1 MISKI
6 LFIMKIKIIKIE
18 KLYGKYDIECKLR
31 EGVNIIAGDNG
42 SYKSTLLKILASI
55 CEPEKI
61 SDDFDVKGV
70 TLSMTD
76 NIIIKF
82 RSFKDSLLRLK
93 KDAER
98 DELLSELASKINA
111 DIEGKDDNSLS
122 DHTINASIIAI
133 KQGNKI
139 LSISNYKQLRK
150 YNFISTFDVPI
161 DANKGSVL
169 DQQLEKLES
178 EYAYFLSDLTKQ
190 ITTRIQQQGNVN
202 INDLKDINAHNN
214 TFIDIINS
222 AFANTNK
229 TVDTTQSKLQF
240 KIGEDLLESNKRL
253 SAGEKQFLIVMLTV
267 LLQRKEES
275 ILIMDEPEISMHLD
289 WQRTLIENIQTLNP
303 NCQIIIAT
311 HSPGVIMDGW
321 EQFVVNMSS
330 LIKES

>member
-1 MISKI
+1 
-6 LFIMKIKIIKIE
+6 MKIKSIKIE
-18 KLYGKYDIECKLR
+18 KLYGKYDIEWKLR

-42 SYKSTLLKILASI
+42 SYKSTLLRILASI
-55 CEPEKI
+55 CEPGKV

-70 TLSMTD
+70 TMAMTD
-76 NIIIKF
+76 NTLIKF

-93 KDAER
+93 KDAEE
-98 DELLSELASKINA
+98 DELLSELAAKIKA

-122 DHTINASIIAI
+122 DHTLNASIIVI
-133 KQGNKI
+133 KQGDKT
-139 LSISNYKQLRK
+139 LAVSNYKKLRR
-150 YNFISTFDVPI
+150 YNLISTFDVPAGK
-161 DANKGSVL
+161 DKGSVL

-178 EYAYFLSDLTKQ
+178 EYAYYLSDLTKQ
-190 ITTRIQQQGNVN
+190 ITTRIQQNGQVN
-202 INDLKDINAHNN
+202 MKDLEDINAHNN
-214 TFIDIINS
+214 TFIGIINK

-240 KIGEDLLESNKRL
+240 KLGEDLLESNKRL

-321 EQFVVNMSS
+321 EQLVENMSS

>member
-1 MISKI
+1 
-6 LFIMKIKIIKIE
+6 MKIKSIKIE
-18 KLYGKYDIECKLR
+18 KLYGKYDIEWKLR

-61 SDDFDVKGV
+61 SDDFCVKGV

-76 NIIIKF
+76 NTLIKF

-93 KDAER
+93 KDAEE
-98 DELLSELASKINA
+98 DEMLSELAAKIKA

-122 DHTINASIIAI
+122 DHTLNASIIVI
-133 KQGNKI
+133 KQGDRT
-139 LSISNYKQLRK
+139 LSISNYKQLRG
-150 YNFISTFDVPI
+150 YNLISTFDVPAGA
-161 DANKGSVL
+161 DKGSVL
-169 DQQLEKLES
+169 DQQLDKLES
-178 EYAYFLSDLTKQ
+178 EYAYYLSDLTKQ
-190 ITTRIQQQGNVN
+190 ITTRIQQNGQVN
-202 INDLKDINAHNN
+202 MTDLEDINAHNN
-214 TFIDIINS
+214 TFIGIINR

-240 KIGEDLLESNKRL
+240 KLGEDLLESNKRL

-267 LLQRKEES
+267 LMQRNEER

-321 EQFVVNMSS
+321 EQFVENMSS

>member
-1 MISKI
+1 
-6 LFIMKIKIIKIE
+6 MKIKSIKIE
-18 KLYGKYDIECKLR
+18 KLYGKYDIEWKLR

-55 CEPEKI
+55 CEPETI
-61 SDDFDVKGV
+61 SDEFCVKGV

-76 NIIIKF
+76 NTLIKF

-93 KDAER
+93 KDAEE
-98 DELLSELASKINA
+98 DEMLSELAAKIKA

-122 DHTINASIIAI
+122 DHTLNASIIVI
-133 KQGNKI
+133 KQGDRT
-139 LSISNYKQLRK
+139 LSISNYKQLRG
-150 YNFISTFDVPI
+150 YNLISTFDVPAGA
-161 DANKGSVL
+161 DKGSVL
-169 DQQLEKLES
+169 DQQLDKLES
-178 EYAYFLSDLTKQ
+178 EYAYYLSDLTKQ
-190 ITTRIQQQGNVN
+190 ITTRIQQNGQVN
-202 INDLKDINAHNN
+202 MTDLEDINAHNN
-214 TFIDIINS
+214 TFIGIINR

-229 TVDTTQSKLQF
+229 TVDTAQSKLQF
-240 KIGEDLLESNKRL
+240 KLSEDLLESNKRL

-321 EQFVVNMSS
+321 EQFVENMSS

>member
-1 MISKI
+1 
-6 LFIMKIKIIKIE
+6 MKIKSIKIE
-18 KLYGKYDIECKLR
+18 KLYGKYDIEWKLR

-55 CEPEKI
+55 CEPETI
-61 SDDFDVKGV
+61 SDDFCVKGV

-76 NIIIKF
+76 NTLIKF

-93 KDAER
+93 KDAEE
-98 DELLSELASKINA
+98 DEMLSELAAKIKA

-122 DHTINASIIAI
+122 DHTLNASIIVI
-133 KQGNKI
+133 KQGDRT
-139 LSISNYKQLRK
+139 LSISNYKQLRG
-150 YNFISTFDVPI
+150 YNLISTFDVPAGA
-161 DANKGSVL
+161 DKGSVL
-169 DQQLEKLES
+169 DQQLDKLES
-178 EYAYFLSDLTKQ
+178 EYAYYLSDLTKQ
-190 ITTRIQQQGNVN
+190 ITTRIQQNGQVN
-202 INDLKDINAHNN
+202 MTDLEDINAHNN
-214 TFIDIINS
+214 TFIGIINR

-229 TVDTTQSKLQF
+229 TVDTAQSKLQF
-240 KIGEDLLESNKRL
+240 KLSEDLLESNKRL

-321 EQFVVNMSS
+321 EQFVENMSS

>member
-1 MISKI
+1 
-6 LFIMKIKIIKIE
+6 MKIKSIKIE
-18 KLYGKYDIECKLR
+18 KLYGKYDIEWKLR
-31 EGVNIIAGDNG
+31 EDVNIIAGDNG

-61 SDDFDVKGV
+61 SDDFYVKGV

-76 NIIIKF
+76 NTLIKF

-93 KDAER
+93 KDAEE
-98 DELLSELASKINA
+98 DEMLSELAAKIKA
-111 DIEGKDDNSLS
+111 DIEGKDENSLS
-122 DHTINASIIAI
+122 DHTLNASIIAI
-133 KQGNKI
+133 KRGNRT
-139 LSISNYKQLRK
+139 LSISNYKQLRGF
-150 YNFISTFDVPI
+150 NLISTFDVPAGA
-161 DANKGSVL
+161 DKGSVL
-169 DQQLEKLES
+169 DQQLDKLES
-178 EYAYFLSDLTKQ
+178 EYAYYLSDLTKQ
-190 ITTRIQQQGNVN
+190 ITTRIQQNGQVN
-202 INDLKDINAHNN
+202 MKDLEDINAHNN
-214 TFIDIINS
+214 TFIGIINR

-240 KIGEDLLESNKRL
+240 KLGEDLLESNKRL

-267 LLQRKEES
+267 LMQRKEES

-321 EQFVVNMSS
+321 EQFVENMSS

>member
-1 MISKI
+1 
-6 LFIMKIKIIKIE
+6 MKIKSIKIE
-18 KLYGKYDIECKLR
+18 KLYGKYDIEWKLR

-55 CEPEKI
+55 CEPETI
-61 SDDFDVKGV
+61 SDEFCVKGV

-76 NIIIKF
+76 NTLIKF

-93 KDAER
+93 KDAEE
-98 DELLSELASKINA
+98 DEMLSELAAKIKA

-122 DHTINASIIAI
+122 DHTLNASIIVI
-133 KQGNKI
+133 KQGDRT
-139 LSISNYKQLRK
+139 LSISNYKQLRG
-150 YNFISTFDVPI
+150 YNLISTFDVPAGA
-161 DANKGSVL
+161 DKGSVL
-169 DQQLEKLES
+169 DQQLDKLES
-178 EYAYFLSDLTKQ
+178 EYAYYLSDLTKQ
-190 ITTRIQQQGNVN
+190 ITTRIQQNGQVN
-202 INDLKDINAHNN
+202 MTDLEDINAHNN
-214 TFIDIINS
+214 TFIGIINR

-240 KIGEDLLESNKRL
+240 KLGEDLLESNKRL

-267 LLQRKEES
+267 LMQRNEER

-321 EQFVVNMSS
+321 EQFVENMSS

>member
-1 MISKI
+1 
-6 LFIMKIKIIKIE
+6 MKIKSIKIE
-18 KLYGKYDIECKLR
+18 KLYGKYDIEWKLR

-61 SDDFDVKGV
+61 SDDFCVKGV

-76 NIIIKF
+76 NTLIKF

-93 KDAER
+93 KDAEE
-98 DELLSELASKINA
+98 DEMLSELAAKIKA
-111 DIEGKDDNSLS
+111 DIEGKDENSLS
-122 DHTINASIIAI
+122 DHTLNASIIAI
-133 KQGNKI
+133 KQGDRT
-139 LSISNYKQLRK
+139 LSISNYKQLRG
-150 YNFISTFDVPI
+150 YNLISTFDVPAGA
-161 DANKGSVL
+161 DKGSVL
-169 DQQLEKLES
+169 DQQLDKLES
-178 EYAYFLSDLTKQ
+178 EYAYYLSDLTKQ
-190 ITTRIQQQGNVN
+190 ITTRIQQNGQVN
-202 INDLKDINAHNN
+202 MTDLEDINAHNN
-214 TFIDIINS
+214 TFIGIINR

-240 KIGEDLLESNKRL
+240 KLGEDLLESNKRL

-267 LLQRKEES
+267 LMQRNEER

-321 EQFVVNMSS
+321 EQFVENMSS

>member
-1 MISKI
+1 
-6 LFIMKIKIIKIE
+6 MKIKSIKIE
-18 KLYGKYDIECKLR
+18 KLYGKYDIEWKLR

-55 CEPEKI
+55 CEPETI
-61 SDDFDVKGV
+61 SDDFCVKGV

-76 NIIIKF
+76 NTLIKF

-93 KDAER
+93 KDAEE
-98 DELLSELASKINA
+98 DEMLSELAAKIKA

-122 DHTINASIIAI
+122 DHTLNASIIVI
-133 KQGNKI
+133 KQGDRT
-139 LSISNYKQLRK
+139 LSISNYKQLRG
-150 YNFISTFDVPI
+150 YNLISTFDVPAGA
-161 DANKGSVL
+161 DKGSVL
-169 DQQLEKLES
+169 DQQLDKLES
-178 EYAYFLSDLTKQ
+178 EYAYYLSDLTKQ
-190 ITTRIQQQGNVN
+190 ITTRIQQNGQVN
-202 INDLKDINAHNN
+202 MTDLEDINAHNN
-214 TFIDIINS
+214 TFIGIINR

-240 KIGEDLLESNKRL
+240 KLGEDLLESNKRL

-267 LLQRKEES
+267 LMQRKEER

-321 EQFVVNMSS
+321 EQFVENMSS

>member
-1 MISKI
+1 
-6 LFIMKIKIIKIE
+6 MKIKSIKIE
-18 KLYGKYDIECKLR
+18 KLYGKYDIEWKLR

-55 CEPEKI
+55 CEPETI
-61 SDDFDVKGV
+61 SDDFCVKGV

-76 NIIIKF
+76 NTLIKF

-93 KDAER
+93 KDAEE
-98 DELLSELASKINA
+98 DEMLSELAAKIKA

-122 DHTINASIIAI
+122 DHTLNASIIVI
-133 KQGNKI
+133 KQGDRT
-139 LSISNYKQLRK
+139 LSISNYKQLRG
-150 YNFISTFDVPI
+150 YNLISTFDVPAGA
-161 DANKGSVL
+161 DKGSVL
-169 DQQLEKLES
+169 DQQLDKLES
-178 EYAYFLSDLTKQ
+178 EYAYYLSDLTKQ
-190 ITTRIQQQGNVN
+190 ITTRIQQNGQVN
-202 INDLKDINAHNN
+202 MTDLEDINAHNN
-214 TFIDIINS
+214 TFISIINR

-240 KIGEDLLESNKRL
+240 KLGEDLLESNKRL

-267 LLQRKEES
+267 LMQRKEER

-321 EQFVVNMSS
+321 EQFVENMSS

>member
-1 MISKI
+1 
-6 LFIMKIKIIKIE
+6 MKIKSIKIE
-18 KLYGKYDIECKLR
+18 KLYGKYDIEWKLR

-55 CEPEKI
+55 CEPETI
-61 SDDFDVKGV
+61 SDEFCVKGV

-76 NIIIKF
+76 NTLIKF

-93 KDAER
+93 KDAEE
-98 DELLSELASKINA
+98 DEMLSELAAKIKA

-122 DHTINASIIAI
+122 DHTLNASIIVI
-133 KQGNKI
+133 KQGDRT
-139 LSISNYKQLRK
+139 LSISNYKQLRG
-150 YNFISTFDVPI
+150 YNLISTFDVPAGA
-161 DANKGSVL
+161 DKGSVL
-169 DQQLEKLES
+169 DQQLDKLES
-178 EYAYFLSDLTKQ
+178 EYAYYLSDLTKQ
-190 ITTRIQQQGNVN
+190 ITTRIQQNGQVN
-202 INDLKDINAHNN
+202 MTDLEDINAHNN
-214 TFIDIINS
+214 TFIGIINR

-240 KIGEDLLESNKRL
+240 KLGEDLLESNKRL

-267 LLQRKEES
+267 LMQRKEER

-321 EQFVVNMSS
+321 EQFVENMSS

>member
-1 MISKI
+1 
-6 LFIMKIKIIKIE
+6 MKIKSIKIE
-18 KLYGKYDIECKLR
+18 KLYGKYDIEWKLR

-42 SYKSTLLKILASI
+42 SYKSTLLRILASI

-76 NIIIKF
+76 NILIKF

-93 KDAER
+93 KEAEE
-98 DELLSELASKINA
+98 DELLSELAAKINA
-111 DIEGKDDNSLS
+111 DIEGNDGKSLS

-133 KQGNKI
+133 KQGNKT
-139 LSISNYKQLRK
+139 LSVGNYKKLRR
-150 YNFISTFDVPI
+150 YNLISTFDVPAGA
-161 DANKGSVL
+161 DKGSVL

-178 EYAYFLSDLTKQ
+178 EYAYYLSDLTKQ
-190 ITTRIQQQGNVN
+190 ITTRIQQNGQVN
-202 INDLKDINAHNN
+202 MKDLEDINAHNN
-214 TFIDIINS
+214 TFIGIINR

-229 TVDTTQSKLQF
+229 TVDTAQSKLQF
-240 KIGEDLLESNKRL
+240 KLSEDLLESNKRL

-321 EQFVVNMSS
+321 EQLVENMSS
-330 LIKES
+330 LIRESK